1 MRNTLLTLALTL
13 LMSSTF
19 GQTEKSKIQ
28 IVADKFEENF
38 NSSNSDTIFEM
49 FSKDMQE
56 FLPLIKTKEY
66 ITNTRAQLGQIIRR
80 DFKTYEKSYAV
91 YKGYFENGLFDILI
105 SIDSNSKINGLTIR
119 PFQADNLQ
127 LLDRNKTE
135 LSLPFKGEWTVVW
148 GGDTKELNYHV
159 ESNSQKNAF
168 DILITNEKGNS
179 HKTDGKTNEDYYAFG
194 KEIISP
200 CDGEI
205 VLVVQGVKDNIVG
218 EMNSFDVG
226 GNTII
231 LLTANNEFLVFCH
244 LKHNSTKVSEGQKVR
259 KGQLLGLCGNSG
271 HSSEPHLHFHIQNA
285 EDMNVATG
293 VKCFFGKLFVNG
305 QLKVDYSPIKNDK
318 IRVD

>member
-1 MRNTLLTLALTL
+1 MRNTLLTLTLALI
-13 LMSSTF
+13 MSSTC
-19 GQTEKSKIQ
+19 GQTEKGNIK

-38 NSSNSDTIFEM
+38 NSSKYDTVFAM
-49 FSKDMQE
+49 FSKDMQD

-66 ITNTRAQLGQIIRR
+66 ITNTRVQLGQIIRR
-80 DFKTYEKSYAV
+80 DFKKYEKSYAV

-105 SIDSNSKINGLTIR
+105 SVDSNSKINGLSIR
-119 PFQADNLQ
+119 PFQADNLPV
-127 LLDRNKTE
+127 LNRNKTK
-135 LSLPFKGEWTVVW
+135 LSLPFTGEWTVVW
-148 GGDTKELNYHV
+148 GGDTKELNYHI

-168 DILITNEKGNS
+168 DILITDKKGNS

-218 EMNSFDVG
+218 EMNSFNVG

-231 LLTANNEFLVFCH
+231 LRTVNNEFLVFCH
-244 LKHNSTKVSEGQKVR
+244 LKHNSTKVSEGQKIK
-259 KGQLLGLCGNSG
+259 KGQLIGLCGNSG

-285 EDMNVATG
+285 EDMNYATG
-293 VKCFFGKLFVNG
+293 VKCFFDKLFVNE
-305 QLKVDYSPIKNDK
+305 QIKTDYSPIKNDK
-318 IRVD
+318 IGSD